1 VSDMAGYAARVAVE
15 RSGSCRDTKATTSL
29 PPAVSYDYNGAT
41 GKSDIE
47 GKATRVG
54 VSERGKQPSFK
65 PSALSASRAFPFESP
80 SSLAPSDS
88 LISGMLGT
96 QTVSE

>member
-1 VSDMAGYAARVAVE
+1 MTSPQRVVSCDCKRSVQPDCEWSDRGERHGRLRREVAVE

-29 PPAVSYDYNGAT
+29 PPAVSYDYNGAI

-54 VSERGKQPSFK
+54 ASERGKRTSFK
-65 PSALSASRAFPFESP
+65 PTVPRARS
-80 SSLAPSDS
+80 
-88 LISGMLGT
+88 
-96 QTVSE
+96 